1 MNVRVTAGIRS
12 VAQQNALYAIGR
24 TTPGKIVTDAKGTES
39 NHVLGFAVDLVTM
52 NAQDQPDWGDQ
63 PWVALAPTYGLR
75 SGAEWGDK
83 PHLELAEVPAKPT
96 AEAQQTYLQAGVQ
109 AVWTDAAASIVSFTD
124 RTIAD
129 S

>member
-1 MNVRVTAGIRS
+1 MRLPLAPALNVTVKFAGGFAAKFAVTEMSA
-12 VAQQNALYAIGR
+12 
-24 TTPGKIVTDAKGTES
+24 VTFVS
-39 NHVLGFAVDLVTM
+39 VLGFAVDLVTM

-63 PWVALAPTYGLR
+63 PRVALAPTYGLR

-83 PHLELAEVPAKPT
+83 PHLELAEGPAKPT